1 MKRRRNSEISGEFGN
16 MMRAYLEINT
26 ATMMPGTIRSYKT
39 ALGTFFCFLAS
50 AHPGISR
57 LSELKRSPHIE
68 GWFSHL
74 AGHGLKKSSV
84 RLNISSV
91 RRFFADITEWG
102 WKDIPE
108 PGLIT
113 ARDMPILDK
122 LLPKPIS
129 TEDDRILQEAL
140 RQDKRMFSQGL
151 LLLRKTGMRVG
162 ELRDLTVESLERV
175 RDGQYVLHVP
185 VGKMHTE
192 RIIPIDDES
201 VETFNRIVALRG
213 NYLPLHDERT
223 DRPVQFLLVHRKC
236 WCRPS
241 YAGLR
246 AHLERVSRRAGLNRP
261 VRLHQLRHTYA
272 TELVRCGISLP
283 ALKTLM
289 GHKDI
294 SMTLVYTFIYNEDVN
309 EAYYKAISKSTSLD
323 VLAKIN
329 DKDTAGRPVSIQGF
343 IEDAIS
349 KLQSAGKDASAAQDK
364 KRIQRITE
372 RLRRVCQDI
381 GETVKQ

>member
-1 MKRRRNSEISGEFGN
+1 
-16 MMRAYLEINT
+16 MMRKYLEINI
-26 ATMMPGTIRSYKT
+26 ATMRPGTVRTYKT
-39 ALGTFFCFLAS
+39 ALGTFFSFLAS
-50 AHPGISR
+50 AYPGISR
-57 LSELKRSPHIE
+57 LSELKRSPQIE
-68 GWFSHL
+68 GWLSHL
-74 AGHGLKKSSV
+74 ARNGLKKNTV
-84 RLNISSV
+84 RLNIGSV

-102 WKDIPE
+102 WKDVPE

-113 ARDMPILDK
+113 ARDIPILDK
-122 LLPKPIS
+122 CLPKPIS
-129 TEDDRILQEAL
+129 TEDDRKLQEAL
-140 RQDKRMFSQGL
+140 RQNQGMFSQGL

-162 ELRDLTVESLERV
+162 ELMDLTTESLERV

-192 RIIPIDDES
+192 RIIPVDDEAA
-201 VETFNRIVALRG
+201 EAFKRIVALRG
-213 NYLPLHDERT
+213 NYLPMHDERT
-223 DRPVQFLLVHRKC
+223 GKPAQFLLVHNKH
-236 WCRPS
+236 WSRPS
-241 YAGLR
+241 YSGLR
-246 AHLERVSRRAGLNRP
+246 AHLTRVSGRAGLNKP

-272 TELVRCGISLP
+272 TELIRCGISLP

-294 SMTLVYTFIYNEDVN
+294 SMTLVYTLIYNEDVN
-309 EAYYKAISKSTSLD
+309 EAYYKAISRSTSMD
-323 VLAKIN
+323 VLARIN